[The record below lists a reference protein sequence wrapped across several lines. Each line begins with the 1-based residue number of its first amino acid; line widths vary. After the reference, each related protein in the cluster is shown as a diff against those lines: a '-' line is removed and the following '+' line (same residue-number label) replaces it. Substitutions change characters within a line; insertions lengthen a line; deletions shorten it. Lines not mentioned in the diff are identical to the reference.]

1 MEICRVLM
9 PIEKRFSVYLALAA
23 LLAVAVHGAKI
34 VVSFPAYNVVLK
46 EAFPQVEVI
55 LLTRGA
61 ADPHEYQL
69 TPQDLEFL
77 KSLGPSDVI
86 VSSMHAPFELKIAEM
101 VKRGEI
107 RAKMID
113 ITQLYTFLTF
123 DGKEVRLEEDHNHE
137 HDHHH
142 GGEGYSHEEH
152 GSVNMHEHGLYPP
165 NVVRLIRAVSEATGL
180 SPDQRFLQRLEEL
193 NKTYAGKFT
202 GMAVAITPAAQYI
215 LYWLGYRDIVVLVKE
230 AGVPP
235 TPQDLEKA
243 IQYVKEGAP
252 ALAAYVSGERPRIVD
267 QFIQKVEEAGV
278 SNPKIVAESFANS
291 YIDTLARV
299 IEKIAAQFTAAKT
312 SVATGTTTQPHA
324 PQQTAAPTSA
334 GQWDSALTWT
344 LAAVVAVVIV
354 GVGIWALRRRR

>member
-1 MEICRVLM
+1 MSFERQL
-9 PIEKRFSVYLALAA
+9 PAYLALAA
-23 LLAVAVHGAKI
+23 LLAVAVHGVKI

-46 EAFPQVEVI
+46 EAFPQAEVI
-55 LLTRGA
+55 LLTKGA

-77 KSLGPSDVI
+77 KSLGPGDVI
-86 VSSMHAPFELKIAEM
+86 VSPMHAPFELKIAEM

-107 RAKMID
+107 KAKMID
-113 ITQLYTFLTF
+113 ITKLYTFLTF
-123 DGKEVRLEEDHNHE
+123 DGKEVRLEEDHHHE
-137 HDHHH
+137 HNHNH
-142 GGEGYSHEEH
+142 GDEEH
-152 GSVNMHEHGLYPP
+152 GGVNMHEHGLYPP

-193 NKTYAGKFT
+193 NKTYAGRFT
-202 GMAVAITPAAQYI
+202 GRAVAITPAAQYI

-299 IEKIAAQFTAAKT
+299 IEKIAAQSTSAQTSAAG
-312 SVATGTTTQPHA
+312 GTTTQPQA
-324 PQQTAAPTSA
+324 PQQSAAPTSA

-354 GVGIWALRRRR
+354 GVGIWALRRRK